1 MLPSYDYVVVG
12 GGTAGSVVAAR
23 LSEGDATVLLLEAGP
38 VNPPEHVYSV
48 ESFPAR
54 VLGSALDWSYVTVPQ
69 SGTYGAVHLW
79 SRGRVLGGSS
89 TINAMAHIR
98 GHRANFDGW
107 AASGAVGWSYEELL
121 PYFKRSETAPGRD
134 PAFRGTQGPLR
145 VAPMGFESAGARAFH
160 EAIVEAGH
168 PATDDI
174 NGRDQ
179 VGAFRVDM
187 NVVDGRRQSAADAY
201 LRPAMNRANLDVIG
215 DALVHRL
222 CIYHGRCT
230 AVEFALEG
238 TVRTVRVER
247 ETVLSAGAIGSP
259 QQLLLSGIGPAE
271 QLRGLGI
278 DVVTDLP
285 GVGQNLQDHLQSR
298 VVYAAKKPMKTANN
312 GFCPEAA
319 MVRSDPTS
327 NGAPDIFL
335 MLIDF
340 PAGPIV
346 ADSVFASL
354 LPKDGYTVTFAQQAP
369 PASRGTVRLAGTDP
383 RLAPIIDPRYYC
395 EESDLSAMIEYL
407 SVARRVGGAEALTP
421 WREAEVLP
429 GPAVNDDADL
439 RDYLRRSSGT
449 SFHPVGTC
457 RIGADPLGVVDAD
470 LRVHGVDGLRI
481 ADASVMPDIVSVN
494 PNATVVAIAESA
506 AERILA
512 ARSPVRVVAKPQIG

>member
-1 MLPSYDYVVVG
+1 
-12 GGTAGSVVAAR
+12 
-23 LSEGDATVLLLEAGP
+23 
-38 VNPPEHVYSV
+38 
-48 ESFPAR
+48 
-54 VLGSALDWSYVTVPQ
+54 
-69 SGTYGAVHLW
+69 
-79 SRGRVLGGSS
+79 
-89 TINAMAHIR
+89 MAHIR

-121 PYFKRSETAPGRD
+121 PYFKCSETAAGRD
-134 PAFRGTQGPLR
+134 PAFRGMQGPLR
-145 VAPMGFESAGARAFH
+145 VAPVEFESAGARAFH
-160 EAIVEAGH
+160 QAIVEAGH
-168 PATDDI
+168 PATEDI

-179 VGAFRVDM
+179 VGAFRADM

-222 CIYHGRCT
+222 RIDHGRCA
-230 AVEFALEG
+230 AVEFASLDG
-238 TVRTVRVER
+238 VVRTVRVER
-247 ETVLSAGAIGSP
+247 ETVLTAGAIGSP

-278 DVVTDLP
+278 DVVADLP

-298 VVYAAKKPMKTANN
+298 VVYAAKKPMNTASN
-312 GFCPEAA
+312 GFCPEVA
-319 MVRSDPTS
+319 MVRSDPS
-327 NGAPDIFL
+327 SDGAPDVFL

-346 ADSVFASL
+346 ADSAFASL

-369 PASRGTVRLAGTDP
+369 PASRGSVRLAGNDP

-407 SVARRVGGAEALTP
+407 SVARSVGEAEALSP

-429 GPAVNDDADL
+429 GPAVSDDADL
-439 RDYLRRSSGT
+439 RDYLRWSSGT

-470 LRVHGVDGLRI
+470 LQVHGVDGLRI

-506 AERILA
+506 AARIRLA
-512 ARSPVRVVAKPQIG
+512 GRR